1 MSINDPDSVFLA
13 FEGFAKFIIDEK
25 LKMRRTTTEV
35 FLANEG
41 LKTMKVDN
49 KVTNNLAQMVKDG
62 KEVKA
67 DGGGE
72 DGTIKLGRAST
83 RNAAEVQKAKKKG
96 CK

>member
-1 MSINDPDSVFLA
+1 MSINDPDSIFLA

-49 KVTNNLAQMVKDG
+49 QV
-62 KEVKA
+62 
-67 DGGGE
+67 
-72 DGTIKLGRAST
+72 
-83 RNAAEVQKAKKKG
+83 
-96 CK
+96 